1 MFWANTNDN
10 KEIDNMEKLERINK
24 YLGEAGV
31 CSRREVDEIIES
43 GRVEVNGKP
52 ARIGMQID
60 TERDIVTVDGQKVD
74 PFNPMANAISKEV
87 LIEQAERTPWWVE
100 HNMIKEERL
109 ESLKMNPKSK
119 LLRQGKKGSKG
130 GKSVKTGKNM
140 TLSQQ
145 MAIKKKSLSQL
156 RDEAIQAQAIKTR
169 GHSSA
174 DKQAKNEAVQAT
186 QKALNAKI
194 SQTNELKKAK
204 TFDEVFAGDKQK
216 LMNVKTRRV
225 EGVNSKAKNQ
235 RPGAKKTTKRNKRH

>member
-1 MFWANTNDN
+1 
-10 KEIDNMEKLERINK
+10 MEKLERINK

-31 CSRREVDEIIES
+31 CSRREVDAVIES

-60 TERDIVTVDGQKVD
+60 TERDVVTVDGQKVD
-74 PFNPMANAISKEV
+74 PRNPLANAISKEV
-87 LIEQAERTPWWVE
+87 ILEQMERTPWWVE
-100 HNMIKEERL
+100 HNQLKEERM
-109 ESLKMNPKSK
+109 EGMKMNPKSK

-174 DKQAKNEAVQAT
+174 DKMAKNEAVQAT

-194 SQTNELKKAK
+194 DQTKELKKAK
-204 TFDEVFAGDKQK
+204 TFDDVFGNDKQK

-225 EGVNSKAKNQ
+225 EGVNSKAKSL
-235 RPGAKKTTKRNKRH
+235 REPKRKPRRRK

>member
-1 MFWANTNDN
+1 
-10 KEIDNMEKLERINK
+10 MEKLERINK

-31 CSRREVDEIIES
+31 CTRREVDNLIES
-43 GRVEVNGKP
+43 GRVEVNGHP

-60 TERDIVTVDGQKVD
+60 TERDVVTVDGQKVD
-74 PFNPMANAISKEV
+74 PSNPLANAISKEV
-87 LIEQAERTPWWVE
+87 ILEQQERTPWWVE
-100 HNMIKEERL
+100 HNMIKEER
-109 ESLKMNPKSK
+109 EAGKMLNPKSK
-119 LLRQGKKGSKG
+119 LLRNGKKGSKG
-130 GKSVKTGKNM
+130 GTSAKTGKNM

-174 DKQAKNEAVQAT
+174 DKMAKNEAVQAT
-186 QKALNAKI
+186 QKALNTKI
-194 SQTNELKKAK
+194 EQTKELKKAK
-204 TFDEVFAGDKQK
+204 TFDDVFGNDKQK

-235 RPGAKKTTKRNKRH
+235 RPGAKKGNSKRNKRH